1 MIKRSKQRFEV
12 FAIVRYILRF
22 LMLCSRLPTSFKL
35 GPITF
40 ALFGLIENVIGMI
53 RMFNIKKRII
63 KLAKFSNDRQKQLLQ
78 IQKS

>member
-1 MIKRSKQRFEV
+1 
-12 FAIVRYILRF
+12 
-22 LMLCSRLPTSFKL
+22 MLCSRLPTPFKL

-40 ALFGLIENVIGMI
+40 ALFGMVENVLGMI

-78 IQKS
+78 IEKTQNEIKATRSI

>member
-22 LMLCSRLPTSFKL
+22 LMLLSRLPTSFKL
-35 GPITF
+35 GSITF

-63 KLAKFSNDRQKQLLQ
+63 KLAKFSNDRQKQLLE
-78 IQKS
+78 I